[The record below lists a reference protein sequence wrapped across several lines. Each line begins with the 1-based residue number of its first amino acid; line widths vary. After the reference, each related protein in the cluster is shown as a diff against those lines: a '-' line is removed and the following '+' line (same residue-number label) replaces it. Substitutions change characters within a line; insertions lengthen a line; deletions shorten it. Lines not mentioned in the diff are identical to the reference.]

1 MSKYLSEEY
10 KLIRDVILKEAEE
23 LVRERVK
30 KGDNLDKAL
39 NEISDDMELT
49 DDETEDLNNIFIE
62 PEKPLSTPENPFPNS
77 IYFND
82 PDDVNSAVGVLMY
95 NNIPWDSKGTGGDN
109 SYIQFN
115 DQNSLSKAMTSL
127 NRKWDFID
135 NNRDNVASISFD
147 NISDY
152 KKVLDFI
159 NKSGMFVNFDSTTE
173 LDEDT
178 ALSEKDKPLD
188 YTGRSFKAECKKIKE
203 KIDPVKNKD
212 QRSLIVR
219 KRFR

>member
-1 MSKYLSEEY
+1 MSKYISEEY
-10 KLIRDVILKEAEE
+10 KIIRDVLLKEAEE

-30 KGDNLDKAL
+30 KGDKVNDAL

-49 DDETEDLNNIFIE
+49 DDETEELNNVFIE
-62 PEKPLSTPENPFPNS
+62 PEKPLSTPDNPYPNS

-82 PDDVNSAVGVLMY
+82 SDDVDSAIGVLMY
-95 NNIPWDSKGTGGDN
+95 NNIPWDSKSTGGEDG
-109 SYIQFN
+109 YIQFT

-135 NNRDNVASISFD
+135 NNRNNVASISFD

-152 KKVLDFI
+152 RKVLDFI
-159 NKSGMFVNFDSTTE
+159 NKSGMFVNFDNTIE
-173 LDEDT
+173 LDEDES
-178 ALSEKDKPLD
+178 LSEKEKTID
-188 YTGRSFKAECKKIKE
+188 YSGRSFRAENKKIKE
-203 KIDPVKNKD
+203 KIDPLKNKD
-212 QRSLIVR
+212 QRSLVVR